1 MNWYNTNQINQLFQ
15 QQNQLQPQNEQFNQ
29 QQFSQL
35 VLNLDKTA
43 LINLVQ
49 RARQQGISEQEIE
62 TGLNYILNLKN
73 QRRQLL

>member
-15 QQNQLQPQNEQFNQ
+15 QQNQPQPQNEQFNQ

-49 RARQQGISEQEIE
+49 RARQQGIPEQEIE

-73 QRRQLL
+73 QRR

>member
-15 QQNQLQPQNEQFNQ
+15 NQNQPQNEQFNQ

-73 QRRQLL
+73 KRR

>member
-1 MNWYNTNQINQLFQ
+1 MNWYNTNSINQLFQ
-15 QQNQLQPQNEQFNQ
+15 PQSPPQNEQFNQ

-35 VLNLDKTA
+35 ILNLDKTA

-73 QRRQLL
+73 QRR

>member
-15 QQNQLQPQNEQFNQ
+15 QQSQPQPQNEQFNQ

-73 QRRQLL
+73 QRR